1 VFLDE
6 GIVAQEIEFATI
18 VTSML
23 LVVGPVEEFCKFAAV
38 RWLAYKSRYFDEPID
53 GLVYAGAAS
62 LGFASLENVIYVLEF
77 GPDVMLL
84 RAPISTLG
92 HLVFG
97 SIWGYGLG
105 LHVQSGYNRTFL
117 VAGSILAAS
126 VVHAAFNIALF
137 SVPMIS
143 LLIVGIGGFWV
154 FGRFKWGQ
162 RVSPF
167 RYKRN
172 YPLIQC
178 QHCTNPIRVT
188 STYCRFCGSAV
199 LSEGAPLT
207 CGNCS
212 QPNRWE
218 ASYCIRCGDHLL
230 KNT

>member
-1 VFLDE
+1 MNLFGIFLVAFSPGIFWLWFFLRRSSYRPAPRKLIAWTFGLGCLSTVPAVVIETVFLDE

-105 LHVQSGYNRTFL
+105 LHVQSGYNPLFWWPDPYWRPLSFTL
-117 VAGSILAAS
+117 HSIS
-126 VVHAAFNIALF
+126 
-137 SVPMIS
+137 
-143 LLIVGIGGFWV
+143 
-154 FGRFKWGQ
+154 
-162 RVSPF
+162 
-167 RYKRN
+167 
-172 YPLIQC
+172 
-178 QHCTNPIRVT
+178 
-188 STYCRFCGSAV
+188 
-199 LSEGAPLT
+199 
-207 CGNCS
+207 
-212 QPNRWE
+212 
-218 ASYCIRCGDHLL
+218 RCFQFP
-230 KNT
+230 